1 MYHPCLGFLPTII
14 WICGGSLQRTLARQQ
29 IHHLRIR
36 DASSMLWNLQPQL
49 VQVGLEN
56 NLCYSDSGDCDDI
69 PLLQLLLGA
78 DRSSIVLSINRLFP
92 NRDAHCSEKDTK
104 VFFHMGMAENIELD
118 LFDRI
123 TCGSCW
129 IDPGTCN

>member
-1 MYHPCLGFLPTII
+1 M
-14 WICGGSLQRTLARQQ
+14 ARQQ

-49 VQVGLEN
+49 IQVGVEN
-56 NLCYSDSGDCDDI
+56 NICYSDSGDCNDI
-69 PLLQLLLGA
+69 PLLQRLLGV
-78 DRSSIVLSINRLFP
+78 DRSSIVLSINRLLP
-92 NRDAHCSEKDTK
+92 NRDVHCSEKDTK

-123 TCGSCW
+123 TCCSCW
-129 IDPGTCN
+129 IHPGTCH